1 MRATEIDTIEHY
13 FRRAPSHSAPGGNVC
28 SEVPG
33 QILFSA
39 DAAGPLPYR
48 DVRRPSPLGQ
58 KGNVVLRAVVSRVAR
73 KHSEHV
79 RRRRR
84 ANFRSLPR
92 RPPRPWVLVPRDIR
106 CETRTPPPRRPSG
119 ADATAPAMW
128 RGRAR
133 RSDSQRQAAAS
144 AGVPGR
150 VPYGEEEGAGAR
162 PVVSERSRAQ
172 AVELLTLRCFVSR
185 SRRSSSNPPET
196 RCDSARRIRMARPRA
211 GESPRSGTGAM
222 VATRCRDRC
231 STTGADG
238 VTAAAT
244 TVASIG
250 IILAGSNAVTMAAAL
265 TAAIASSVP
274 AGSCPAS
281 SAATSSTTAA
291 TSSTATALSQRRTY
305 GQGND
310 SESEHEH
317 TEDCHVACLP
327 GWLIESRG
335 SRVHLLTAPQS
346 RVQYLV
352 SMSHARSVNPSK
364 SA

>member
-1 MRATEIDTIEHY
+1 M
-13 FRRAPSHSAPGGNVC
+13 P
-28 SEVPG
+28 
-33 QILFSA
+33 Q
-39 DAAGPLPYR
+39 
-48 DVRRPSPLGQ
+48 
-58 KGNVVLRAVVSRVAR
+58 
-73 KHSEHV
+73 
-79 RRRRR
+79 
-84 ANFRSLPR
+84 PR
-92 RPPRPWVLVPRDIR
+92 RCGAGGRAAATLAVG
-106 CETRTPPPRRPSG
+106 PPRRP
-119 ADATAPAMW
+119 T
-128 RGRAR
+128 
-133 RSDSQRQAAAS
+133 
-144 AGVPGR
+144 VPGR

-185 SRRSSSNPPET
+185 SRRSGSNPPET
-196 RCDSARRIRMARPRA
+196 RRHSARRIRMARPRA

-231 STTGADG
+231 STTGADC

-250 IILAGSNAVTMAAAL
+250 VILAGSNAVTMAAAL

-291 TSSTATALSQRRTY
+291 TSSTTAALSQRRTY

-327 GWLIESRG
+327 GSLIESHG
-335 SRVHLLTAPQS
+335 SHVHLLTAPQS
-346 RVQYLV
+346 RVQHLV

-364 SA
+364 SASRLQSAADWTLHAYKTFRGRFT